1 MRVASQKLVRDR
13 IPDIMARKG
22 ILYGSLTLSDKAF
35 KKALYEKLVEEAEEV
50 VGASQDERLK
60 ELADVQEVLDAIT
73 TMSGFTREQVRA
85 VQLERREAR
94 GSFEKRIMLH
104 WFEEQT

>member
-1 MRVASQKLVRDR
+1 MQIEPQKLVRDH
-13 IPDIMARKG
+13 IPDLMDEEG
-22 ILYGSLTLSDKAF
+22 IRYESSILSDDAF
-35 KKALYEKLVEEAEEV
+35 KDALYEKLLEEAKEV

-60 ELADVQEVLDAIT
+60 ELADVQEILDAIT

-85 VQLERREAR
+85 VQQKRREAR

-104 WFEEQT
+104 WFEK